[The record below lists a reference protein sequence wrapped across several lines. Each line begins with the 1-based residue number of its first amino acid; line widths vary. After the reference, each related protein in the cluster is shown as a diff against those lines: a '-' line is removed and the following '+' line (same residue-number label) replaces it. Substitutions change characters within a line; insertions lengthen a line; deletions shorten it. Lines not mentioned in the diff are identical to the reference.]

1 MADYRFSAKV
11 IKRSNG
17 QSAVASSAYRSAT
30 RLCDERTGQTCDY
43 SRKSGVIHS
52 EVMAPE
58 ATPDWM
64 HDRAQLWNA
73 VEAVERRKD
82 AQLAREVQLS
92 LPHELTDAQRHDLVR
107 GFVQEQFVGKGMIA
121 DLAIHAPSREGD
133 RRNHHA
139 HVMLTMRE
147 LAGDGF
153 GNKAREWNATDQ
165 LEQWRE
171 QWAHH
176 QNRALE
182 RHGHPA
188 RVDHRSFEAR
198 GIDREPTQ
206 HLGPV
211 ASDMERKGKA
221 SRIGDENRQAHT
233 NNIERIADYV
243 ERAEVLTGIDYQKAK
258 LAEWSEQK
266 RRELENAQDLAK
278 LDLAQ
283 KHDRQKSNLEAQL
296 AERHA
301 TLRATIHAELQAVER
316 RLEATGV
323 RKLLRVVFRQDRTD
337 QQARDDLN
345 ATLANIAQRE
355 AEERQALTQ
364 RQEAERRKD
373 ARRRTEN
380 KDRLER
386 GIQKATQRREKE
398 NWTPTSPRGPKRGT
412 QRTGRPDRAKKAKP
426 APAAPSK
433 KPDNT
438 LAPPTPFDKRKA
450 VTAPKKPTPKTADPK
465 AAPKR
470 DPITKTIKGWFD
482 RATQQP
488 KGKPTPPPKEQAK
501 TQRKPTTKTAKRFAE
516 KARPAPESKPIGAP
530 DLASEKSN
538 TDRVLDKYRADA
550 KRPWDSAIKSNDN
563 NRRPWESDLGREAG
577 DGEGRERS
585 PSSGGPKNS
594 KG

>member
-43 SRKSGVIHS
+43 TRKAGVIHS

-82 AQLAREVQLS
+82 AQLAREIQLS

-121 DLAIHAPSREGD
+121 DLAIHAPSTEGD
-133 RRNHHA
+133 QRNHHA

-153 GNKAREWNATDQ
+153 GKKAREWNSTDQ
-165 LEQWRE
+165 LAQWRE

-176 QNRALE
+176 QNRELE

-188 RVDHRSFEAR
+188 RVDHRSFEER

-211 ASDMERKGKA
+211 ASDMERNGKA
-221 SRIGDENRQAHT
+221 SRIGDENRQAHA
-233 NNIERIADYV
+233 NNIERIADHM
-243 ERAEVLTGIDYQKAK
+243 ERAEVMSAIDHQKAR
-258 LAEWSEQK
+258 LAEWAEKK
-266 RRELENAQDLAK
+266 RRELENAQDLSK

-283 KHDRQKSNLEAQL
+283 KHDRQSAQL
-296 AERHA
+296 EQQLADRHG
-301 TLRATIHAELQAVER
+301 TLRATVKAELQATER
-316 RLEATGV
+316 RLEAKGF
-323 RKLLRVVFRQDRTD
+323 RKILRTVFGQTRTD
-337 QQARDDLN
+337 QQAQKDLT
-345 ATLANIAQRE
+345 ATLANIETRE
-355 AEERQALTQ
+355 REERQALAR

-373 ARRRTEN
+373 ARRMAQS

-386 GIQKATQRREKE
+386 GVKTATERREREGWK
-398 NWTPTSPRGPKRGT
+398 PTSPRGTK
-412 QRTGRPDRAKKAKP
+412 RTGRPDRVKEA
-426 APAAPSK
+426 
-433 KPDNT
+433 
-438 LAPPTPFDKRKA
+438 
-450 VTAPKKPTPKTADPK
+450 KPTP
-465 AAPKR
+465 APKTEPR
-470 DPITKTIKGWFD
+470 REAPKQPIKGQVD
-482 RATQQP
+482 HQTPQPDTKPASPPLADQKATRGHFLNEA
-488 KGKPTPPPKEQAK
+488 KG
-501 TQRKPTTKTAKRFAE
+501 
-516 KARPAPESKPIGAP
+516 
-530 DLASEKSN
+530 N
-538 TDRVLDKYRADA
+538 A
-550 KRPWDSAIKSNDN
+550 KRPWERATQEQDN
-563 NRRPWESDLGREAG
+563 KRPWESDLSRGT
-577 DGEGRERS
+577 GRERS
-585 PSSGGPKNS
+585 PSNGGPKGP
-594 KG
+594 KRG